1 MRAIIEAVLLIIT
14 VMATVGGSV
23 VSGYYL
29 WLMLSGKYRQHQQ
42 IYRRG
47 IARTTERRRGE

>member
-1 MRAIIEAVLLIIT
+1 MGAIIEAVLLIIT

-47 IARTTERRRGE
+47 IARTNDGATG